1 MNECKHSFSEIGG
14 QIMSTEVIYII
25 LIAVIL
31 LAIVLVTL
39 NWFHMRRK
47 YIAFTEEICGQI
59 ESIIDGKELDEKSF
73 LEESLYS
80 KITLRL
86 KRLSDITHATVK
98 ENIQQ
103 KQEIQSLV
111 SDISHQLKTPIA
123 NITMYCDTIINHN
136 LSLSSENECKPQCE
150 NVFLSPL
157 SKDKEIEFLKVMQK
171 QVEKLDFLTQSL
183 IKMSRLENNII
194 VLKKEKSNLFE
205 SIAEAV
211 SEISPKAE
219 KKNLKLSA
227 TCDENYMLSYDKKW
241 TIEAF
246 FNVLDNAVK
255 YTGEN
260 GTIDIVVE
268 YLDMFTK
275 ITVSDSGIGIGEEHI
290 NDIFKRFY
298 REEKVHQIEGVG
310 IGLYLTREIITKQG
324 GYIKV
329 ESKEEVGTRFSLYL
343 PN

>member
-1 MNECKHSFSEIGG
+1 MSNEI
-14 QIMSTEVIYII
+14 IYII
-25 LIAVIL
+25 FIVVFI
-31 LAIVLVTL
+31 LAIIFVPL
-39 NWFHMRRK
+39 NWFLMRRK
-47 YIAFTEEICGQI
+47 YIAFTEEICKQI
-59 ESIIDGKELDEKSF
+59 DCILDGNTLDESSL

-86 KRLSDITHATVK
+86 KRLSNITHATVK

-136 LSLSSENECKPQCE
+136 LSMEQE
-150 NVFLSPL
+150 V
-157 SKDKEIEFLKVMQK
+157 EFLKVMQK
-171 QVEKLDFLTQSL
+171 QVEKLEFLVGSL

-194 VLKKEKSNLFE
+194 DLNKEKSILFE
-205 SIAEAV
+205 SIAQAV
-211 SEISPKAE
+211 SEVSLKAE
-219 KKNLKLSA
+219 KKNLKITA
-227 TCDENYMLSYDKKW
+227 MCDENYMLSYDKKW
-241 TIEAF
+241 TIEAI

-255 YTGEN
+255 YTDEN
-260 GTIDIVVE
+260 GNIDILVE
-268 YLDMFTK
+268 YMEMFTK
-275 ITVSDSGIGIGEEHI
+275 ITVSDSGIGIAEEHM
-290 NDIFKRFY
+290 NDIFKRFF
-298 REEKVHQIEGVG
+298 REEKVHQIDGVG

-329 ESKEEVGTRFSLYL
+329 ESKEEEGTRFSLYL